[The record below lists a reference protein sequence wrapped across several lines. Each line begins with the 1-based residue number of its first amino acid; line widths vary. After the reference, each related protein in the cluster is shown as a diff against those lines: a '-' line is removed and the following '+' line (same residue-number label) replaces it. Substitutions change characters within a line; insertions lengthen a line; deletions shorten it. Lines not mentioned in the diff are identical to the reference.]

1 MAIKQTV
8 FTIGGMTC
16 VNCENKIEQQLKQ
29 RKGVKDATVSYN
41 KGTAVVTFDRE
52 EINEEQ
58 MIQVIEQLDYEVIR
72 ASFQK
77 RQKDE
82 KEEFNK
88 KIHGIKSLELEFYY
102 LLSLF

>member
-1 MAIKQTV
+1 MVIKQTV
-8 FTIGGMTC
+8 FSIGGMTC

-58 MIQVIEQLDYEVIR
+58 MIQVIEQLDYKKSLI
-72 ASFQK
+72 K
-77 RQKDE
+77 R
-82 KEEFNK
+82 
-88 KIHGIKSLELEFYY
+88 IHGIKSLELEFYY